1 MKQAALITG
10 GAKRIGKAVALK
22 LAGQGIDIALHYN
35 SSKTEAEKTADEI
48 RALGADCTLF
58 QSALVNEKQAYAL
71 IAESIKKYAHLNILI
86 NNASIFER
94 KSFLE
99 TDEVFLEQH
108 FATNFKAPFFLTQ
121 AFARAVTTKA
131 HVVNMLDTYI
141 TRYNGHYF
149 GYLLSKKALA
159 EFTKMA
165 ARELAPR
172 IHVNGVCIGVTTLSE
187 NLKPEYV
194 ARKQRDLPEQKLV
207 EPEEVAAAV
216 LNLIQ
221 SPYLNGQLLFVDSG
235 DQLLP

>member
-10 GAKRIGKAVALK
+10 GAKRIGKVIALK
-22 LAGQGIDIALHYN
+22 LAKAGFDIALHYHT
-35 SSKTEAEKTADEI
+35 SKAEAEETAKEI
-48 RALGADCTLF
+48 RRLGVACELF
-58 QSALVNEKQAYAL
+58 QSTLSGEKDAAAL
-71 IAESIKKYAHLNILI
+71 IEDATNAFEYLNVLI

-94 KSFLE
+94 REFLE
-99 TDEVFLEQH
+99 TDEKFLDQT
-108 FATNFKAPFFLTQ
+108 FGLNFKVPFFLTQ
-121 AFARAVTTKA
+121 HFAKTVTGKA

-141 TRYNGHYF
+141 TRHNGHYF
-149 GYLLSKKALA
+149 GYLLSKKSLA

-187 NLKPEYV
+187 NLKPDYV

-216 LNLIQ
+216 LSLIE

>member
-10 GAKRIGKAVALK
+10 GAKRIGRVIALT
-22 LAGQGIDIALHYN
+22 LAKQGIDIALHYN
-35 SSKTEAEKTADEI
+35 SSKEDAEKTAVEV
-48 RALGADCTLF
+48 RALGVDCTLF
-58 QSALVNEKQAYAL
+58 QSALGTEKAAYDL
-71 IAESIKKYAHLNILI
+71 IAAAIKKYAHLNILI

-94 KSFLE
+94 KSFME
-99 TDEVFLEQH
+99 TDEAFLD
-108 FATNFKAPFFLTQ
+108 ANFSVNFRAPFFLTQ
-121 AFARAVTTKA
+121 AFAKATTGKA

-149 GYLLSKKALA
+149 GYLLSKKSLA

-172 IHVNGVCIGVTTLSE
+172 IHLNGVCIGVTTLSD

-207 EPEEVAAAV
+207 EPQDIADAV
-216 LNLIQ
+216 LSLIQ
-221 SPYLNGQLLFVDSG
+221 TPYLNGQLLFVDSG
-235 DQLLP
+235 DHLLP